1 VQDRHQ
7 LAVDAIADSRRL
19 AFLELG
25 RKELRWLLH
34 GRSPLIGGAVIDR
47 PARYLVV
54 TAAVRRSLR
63 INARLLSADV
73 RIVRVLL
80 TLVVSIALFLLALH
94 VPAFMAAGADM
105 TDSAQRDYA
114 TNIWQ
119 ETQTSLA
126 LVAIVL
132 PWLVYGLLW
141 QGAPWGRRILL
152 AVSTAGVVVTTWFAL
167 LSAQSY
173 AALPQ
178 QVVGVV
184 DRVQGRVIALRGGA
198 TYYLVVS
205 DGELNADRLWLR
217 SGVTVSLWVSP
228 RGHAGAVS
236 AMGVIP

>member
-1 VQDRHQ
+1 M
-7 LAVDAIADSRRL
+7 
-19 AFLELG
+19 
-25 RKELRWLLH
+25 
-34 GRSPLIGGAVIDR
+34 
-47 PARYLVV
+47 
-54 TAAVRRSLR
+54 RRSLR
-63 INARLLSADV
+63 INGRLLPDGI
-73 RIVRVLL
+73 RLGRVAL

-94 VPAFMAAGADM
+94 VPAFMAGGADM

-114 TNIWQ
+114 ANIWQ

-152 AVSTAGVVVTTWFAL
+152 ALSTAGVVVSTWSAL

-184 DRVQGRVIALRGGA
+184 DHVQGRAIALRGDG
-198 TYYLVVS
+198 TYYLVLS
-205 DGELNADRLWLR
+205 DRELDADRSWLR
-217 SGVTVSLWVSP
+217 AGTSVRLWVSP
-228 RGHAGAVS
+228 RGHVGAVS
-236 AMGVIP
+236 AVAGTSQLISP

>member
-1 VQDRHQ
+1 
-7 LAVDAIADSRRL
+7 
-19 AFLELG
+19 
-25 RKELRWLLH
+25 
-34 GRSPLIGGAVIDR
+34 
-47 PARYLVV
+47 V
-54 TAAVRRSLR
+54 TASVRRSLR
-63 INARLLSADV
+63 ISGRLLSADV
-73 RIVRVLL
+73 RIGRVLL

-94 VPAFMAAGADM
+94 VPAFMASGADM
-105 TDSAQRDYA
+105 TDSAQRAYA
-114 TNIWQ
+114 ANIWQ

-152 AVSTAGVVVTTWFAL
+152 AISTAGVVVTTWFAL

-205 DGELNADRLWLR
+205 DRELNADRVWLH

-228 RGHAGAVS
+228 RGHAGEIS
-236 AMGVIP
+236 AMVSP